1 MAKEYI
7 LIQGLSALVFLLG
20 GAALCWKRKKNVEH
34 NCKTC
39 AHCKMVKKGKD
50 GKLIYSCGRMDMVE
64 EPGFYYEW
72 AVPVYCGKWSKR
84 KDVFL

>member
-1 MAKEYI
+1 MGKAYI
-7 LIQGLSALVFLLG
+7 MIQGLSALVFLLG
-20 GAALCWKRKKNVEH
+20 GTVLWLKRQKNREH

-39 AHCKMVKKGKD
+39 AHCKKGKD
-50 GKLIYSCGRMDMVE
+50 GKLIYTCGRIDMAE

>member
-7 LIQGLSALVFLLG
+7 LIQGLSALVFILG
-20 GAALCWKRKKNVEH
+20 GATLWLKRQKSVEH

-39 AHCKMVKKGKD
+39 AHCSMIKKGKD
-50 GKLIYSCGRMDMVE
+50 GKLIYTCGRMDMVE